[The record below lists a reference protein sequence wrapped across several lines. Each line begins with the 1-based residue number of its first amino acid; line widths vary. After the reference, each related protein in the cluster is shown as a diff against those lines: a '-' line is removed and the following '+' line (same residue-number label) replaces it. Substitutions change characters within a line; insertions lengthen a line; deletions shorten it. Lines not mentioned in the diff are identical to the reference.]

1 MKKIIVLVMIFV
13 LVLTGCSSNTPQNSN
28 EDMKKQSKIEIYSVQ
43 EDKLLK
49 TIDNQDMV
57 NILLETDKWEETEA
71 VSDDMVPEYKLL
83 IYQEKTLLLGQD
95 PAKKRDY
102 ELIET
107 IITFQNSPYIK
118 EVISSDVMSK
128 VIPENVMTFY
138 YIMPDST
145 VEKLQELLSN

>member
-1 MKKIIVLVMIFV
+1 MIFV

>member
-118 EVISSDVMSK
+118 KVISSDVMSK